1 MTGGG
6 AAGAA
11 RPASDP
17 GAPIAVVD
25 IGSNSLRMTIARPRA
40 GGCLEVVA
48 EPRAALRL
56 ARSVDAEGGLSP
68 AAIARTLA
76 VLDDFMA
83 LAARHGAARVEAVG
97 TSALRDAGN
106 AAELA
111 RAIRERWG
119 VGLEVL
125 DAEAEGRVAALGAIY
140 GLPVEDGLVVDL
152 GGGSLQ
158 VVRFRGRE
166 VDGVWSFRLGAL
178 RLADR
183 FGLSGTPAGL
193 EALRRHVRGELGG
206 AGAPRLGQGET
217 LVATGGTARNLAA
230 LSRRA
235 RRRYPVARVHGHALT
250 SRRLRRVR
258 DRLAA
263 MPEEQRRRTPGLN
276 RDRADIIVAGAG
288 ALLAVMGQLRAHSML
303 VSGQG
308 LREGVA
314 RGAGPLPA
322 PPAVRRASVDA
333 LARRFASW
341 DEARARRRAAIA
353 AALAGLL
360 DPDADA
366 ARRETLE
373 HAALLFDAGSAIDA
387 YRRERATAQIVLRAD
402 LGGFGHAD
410 VARLAAAVR
419 VAHRPEIGSRALRPL
434 LGPGDEDGL
443 QRAGALLALADELEQ
458 RLPPGVPPR
467 ARLRLDAGAL
477 RAALPGRG
485 WRPEAL
491 AARIRRVFGVGLE
504 IAEGEG

>member
-1 MTGGG
+1 MTGDA

-11 RPASDP
+11 RPAPDP

-25 IGSNSLRMTIARPRA
+25 VGSNSLRMTIARPRA
-40 GGCLEVVA
+40 EGCLEVAA

-119 VGLEVL
+119 VGLKVL
-125 DAEAEGRVAALGAIY
+125 DAEAEGRIAARGAIY

-158 VVRFRGRE
+158 IVRFRGRE
-166 VDGVWSFRLGAL
+166 ADGVWSFRLGAL

-193 EALRRHVRGELGG
+193 EALGRHVRGELGG
-206 AGAPRLGQGET
+206 AGAPRLGPGET

-235 RRRYPVARVHGHALT
+235 RRYPVARVHGHALT

-288 ALLAVMGQLRAHSML
+288 ALLAVMGQLRARSML

-314 RGAGPLPA
+314 RGDGPLPA

-341 DEARARRRAAIA
+341 DEGRARRRAAAA

-366 ARRETLE
+366 ARLETLE

-387 YRRERATAQIVLRAD
+387 YRRERATAGIVLRAD
-402 LGGFGHAD
+402 LSGFGHAG
-410 VARLAAAVR
+410 VARLAGAIR

-434 LGPGDEDGL
+434 LGPADEDGL

-467 ARLRLDAGAL
+467 ARLRIAGGAL